1 MIDSLDIAE
10 VVRRTGLTSRALR
23 FYEARGLVKPL
34 RSASG
39 RRYFGPAELERL
51 HQITV
56 LKATGLSL
64 AQMEKLFSGKTFDL
78 PQMLAA
84 QMQLLDEEKLQIE
97 RSRQIIAFT
106 LSRINRGEP
115 VDAETLCSLIESG
128 DKMMQ
133 QEPQEWRDVTDRYF
147 TPAEKLLWAEAW
159 AKLGDDWDP
168 QSYAEQWKQLG
179 DEIAGAMP
187 MAPDSEIAQQFVTRW
202 YQLLEPFSK
211 VATPEMWNGAVAMYE
226 NMEQWSGDGIGAAN
240 PGFTKAVWDFMK
252 QATAARLASGGM
264 LEPLAP
270 MVWDSSAKAEG
281 KL

>member
-1 MIDSLDIAE
+1 MIDSFDIAE
-10 VVRRTGLTSRALR
+10 VARRTGLSSRALR

-51 HQITV
+51 HQIIV

-64 AQMEKLFSGKTFDL
+64 AQMERLFCGKAFDL

-84 QMQLLDEEKLQIE
+84 QMQLLDEEKRQIE

-133 QEPQEWRDVTDRYF
+133 QEPKEWQDVTNRYF
-147 TPAEKLLWAEAW
+147 TPEEKLRWAEAW
-159 AKLGDDWDP
+159 SKVGDDWDAE
-168 QSYAEQWKQLG
+168 SYGAEWKKLG
-179 DEIAGAMP
+179 DEIAAAMP
-187 MAPDSEIAQQFVTRW
+187 LAPDSEAAQSFVTRW
-202 YQLLEPFSK
+202 YELLAPFSK
-211 VATPEMWNGAVAMYE
+211 VATPEMWNGAVRMYE
-226 NMEQWSGDGIGAAN
+226 NMGQWSGDGIGAAN
-240 PGFTKAVWDFMK
+240 PGFSKAVCDFMK
-252 QATAARLASGGM
+252 QATAARLASGAM

-270 MVWDSSAKAEG
+270 VVWGTASKGET
-281 KL
+281 KP